1 MKRSISASTAALIL
15 SLSGYAH
22 ASESISYPAMVWDDV
37 THVLSAPARWGQD
50 EWQTAGWTSLAVVG
64 TVAFIDTPV
73 RNYMVKQDQGNK
85 FWLNAD
91 KFGREY
97 AFGTLGVFFVAGLLG
112 NETSMQV
119 TQDVVAASIISSAI
133 IGVSVKTVVGRSR
146 PLANQ
151 GTTHFAP
158 FSDSNSSFFSGHSTQ
173 AFTLAAVV
181 SESYNET
188 WIDVTAYG
196 MATLVAIGR
205 TYHDKHFTSDVLTG
219 AVVGTLV
226 GKSVVAHNQTLR
238 SGKLVL
244 LPEIAPGTIGV
255 RLAGSF

>member
-1 MKRSISASTAALIL
+1 
-15 SLSGYAH
+15 
-22 ASESISYPAMVWDDV
+22 MVWDDV
-37 THVLSAPARWGQD
+37 THVLSAPSRWEQD

-64 TVAFIDTPV
+64 TVALIDKPV
-73 RNYMVKQDQGNK
+73 RDYMVKQDQSNK

-112 NETSMQV
+112 DETSMQV

-146 PLANQ
+146 PLANR

-173 AFTLAAVV
+173 AFTLAAVI
-181 SESYNET
+181 SESYHET
-188 WIDVTAYG
+188 WIDVAAYG
-196 MATLVAIGR
+196 TATLVAIGR
-205 TYHDKHFTSDVLTG
+205 TYHDKHFASDVLAG

-226 GKSVVAHNQTLR
+226 GKSVVAHNKELRGNTLSITPAISPDMVGVQF
-238 SGKLVL
+238 SGK
-244 LPEIAPGTIGV
+244 
-255 RLAGSF
+255 F